1 MSYIRDRAEFN
12 TTLLLPQVSTNQ
24 FVPFATLSFQ
34 FYLIESM
41 KNKKSNNTASAVKIV
56 VEVMKVTS
64 FQKSRFYMDGR
75 LLDSY
80 ISRGIIESQS
90 NKISRVGRDP

>member
-1 MSYIRDRAEFN
+1 MSYIRDHAEFN

-34 FYLIESM
+34 FYLIKSM

-56 VEVMKVTS
+56 EEVMKVTS

-75 LLDSY
+75 LLNNC

-90 NKISRVGRDP
+90 NNISRVGRDP